1 LENSIKEIARVL
13 DNKDA
18 KDIVI
23 LDVADVSN
31 LTSYF
36 IIATANS
43 EPHMEALRDAVLEF
57 LEKNNLPVI
66 YYDKGRGYDWMVVDG
81 GHFIVHLF
89 SEKGRDFYSLEG
101 LWLNAK
107 HYSTE
112 ELLKG

>member
-1 LENSIKEIARVL
+1 MENFIREILRVI
-13 DNKDA
+13 DKKDA
-18 KDIVI
+18 RDIVV
-23 LDVADVSN
+23 LDVAEVSN

-43 EPHMEALRDAVLEF
+43 EPHMEALRDAVLEL

-66 YYDKGRGYDWMVVDG
+66 YYDKGRGYDWMVIDG

-89 SEKGRDFYSLEG
+89 SEKGRDFYSLED

-107 HYSTE
+107 RYTVE
-112 ELLKG
+112 ELL